1 LLAFDSPSR
10 EECVA
15 ERTRSNIPQ
24 QALVL
29 LNDPTYLEAAR
40 VFAGLILAQGGTAFE
55 DRLRWA
61 YARALGRP
69 PGGSEVQILSEL
81 FRKHRPEYQAKPE
94 EASRIVAAGLAPVPN
109 DLNVVELAGWTS
121 VARAILNLP
130 EVITRP

>member
-1 LLAFDSPSR
+1 
-10 EECVA
+10 VA

-29 LNDPTYLEAAR
+29 LNDPTYVEAAR
-40 VFAGLILAQGGTAFE
+40 AFAGQIMTQGGKAFE

-69 PGGSEVQILSEL
+69 PSGSEIQVLLKL
-81 FRKHRPEYQAKPE
+81 FRKHLAEYRAKPE
-94 EASRIVAAGLAPVPN
+94 EAGRVVAAGLTPVRK
-109 DLNVVELAGWTS
+109 DLKFVELRAWTS